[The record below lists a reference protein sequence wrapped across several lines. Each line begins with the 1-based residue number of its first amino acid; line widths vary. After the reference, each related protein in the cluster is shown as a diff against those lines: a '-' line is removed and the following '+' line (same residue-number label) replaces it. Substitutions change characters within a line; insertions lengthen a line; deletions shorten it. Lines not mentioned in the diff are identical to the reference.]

1 MLVFCT
7 SGAEGPAA
15 ATLTL
20 HQQKRE
26 QRKKEREKKRERERE
41 RERKRKREKEKERK
55 KERKKE
61 INWLGVGPWA
71 KNTRIGWTL
80 IEYEGNTLS
89 TGRRRGQEA
98 RTTFG
103 GGWGTC
109 HGVGTLWWCRDPRL
123 EIARCTEIVFRNEL

>member
-41 RERKRKREKEKERK
+41 KEKEKEREREREKERK
-55 KERKKE
+55 KERDKLVGSRTVGQKHPHWVD
-61 INWLGVGPWA
+61 IN
-71 KNTRIGWTL
+71 
-80 IEYEGNTLS
+80 
-89 TGRRRGQEA
+89 
-98 RTTFG
+98 
-103 GGWGTC
+103 
-109 HGVGTLWWCRDPRL
+109 
-123 EIARCTEIVFRNEL
+123 